1 MSDIN
6 IQTEFNENIQKGEAD
21 KESPPFL
28 LPKKKAVT
36 KAGETLR
43 EYCNDPNISINEP
56 AVIEAITTL
65 ENYRAVHNHYLSIF
79 KRVLQRKINRIA
91 LGDRCIVS
99 ARSKRF
105 ISIVEKLLRF
115 PKMQLARMNDLAGI
129 RVILQDMDDLN
140 AFIQDDR
147 SICEL
152 NKGYFHYTEKF
163 HNYIQ
168 SPKSDGY
175 RSIHQIFEEPKY
187 QLKIELQIRTQL
199 QHEWAMVVET
209 LGSIKKTGYKI
220 GQGDERTKLFL
231 KLCSA
236 LFSHLEHSPTISEFS
251 TYSFEE
257 ICDEIRKLD
266 SDLGIIDI
274 LKSVNAIDIQNDTEA
289 AYYLLILDIEN
300 HKTEAIPFKKG
311 EHFKANQ
318 LYTAYEQTFKEKEAT
333 TNVVLVSVDDVNK
346 LKDAYPSY
354 FLDTSNFINR
364 IERILSSEV

>member
-1 MSDIN
+1 MSDIT
-6 IQTEFNENIQKGEAD
+6 IQTEFNEYIKKGEAD

-43 EYCNDPNISINEP
+43 EYCNNPNISINDQ
-56 AVIEAITTL
+56 AVIEAIATL
-65 ENYRAVHNHYLSIF
+65 EHYRTCHNHYLSIF
-79 KRVLQRKINRIA
+79 KRVLQRKINRIG
-91 LGDRCIVS
+91 LGDRCIIS

-115 PKMQLARMNDLAGI
+115 PEMKLARMNDLAGI
-129 RVILQDMDDLN
+129 RVILHDMDDLN

-152 NKGYFHYTEKF
+152 NKGQFYYTDKF

-168 SPKSDGY
+168 SPKPDGY
-175 RSIHQIFEEPKY
+175 RSIHQIFEEHQYK
-187 QLKIELQIRTQL
+187 LKIELQIRTQL

-236 LFSHLEHSPTISEFS
+236 LFSHLERVPVISEFS
-251 TYSFEE
+251 TYSFGK
-257 ICDEIRKLD
+257 ICNEVRKLD
-266 SDLGIIDI
+266 CELGIIDI
-274 LKSVNAIDIQNDTEA
+274 LKSVNTIDIQNNTEA
-289 AYYLLILDIEN
+289 AYYLLILDIEK
-300 HKTEAIPFKKG
+300 HATEAIPFKKG
-311 EHFKANQ
+311 ESFKANQ
-318 LYTAYEQTFKEKEAT
+318 LYTVYEQKFKEKEAT

-364 IERILSSEV
+364 IERILNGGL